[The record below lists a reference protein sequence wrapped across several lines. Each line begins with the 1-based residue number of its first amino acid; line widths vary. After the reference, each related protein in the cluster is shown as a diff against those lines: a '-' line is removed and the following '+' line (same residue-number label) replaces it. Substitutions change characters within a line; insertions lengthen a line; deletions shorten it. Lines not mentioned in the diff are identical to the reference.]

1 MIITLVG
8 MDMKYHIPSGKLTV
22 RYWKITIFNREINYK
37 WSFSIAM
44 LFYQRVYLEI
54 CDIFLTASGEETE
67 FSPGANRWE
76 SGREHESQTR
86 HLKLGDGV
94 AIPPIQDDPTVTG

>member
-1 MIITLVG
+1 MV
-8 MDMKYHIPSGKLTV
+8 
-22 RYWKITIFNREINYK
+22 IFNSYVSLPEGISWNL
-37 WSFSIAM
+37 WHLSDC
-44 LFYQRVYLEI
+44 L
-54 CDIFLTASGEETE
+54 GEETE

-94 AIPPIQDDPTVTG
+94 AIPPIQDDCNWLAVAYPIHKWLVTCYKF